1 MSRKGD
7 KSAPKKENI
16 LDLSQYIGKEIYVK
30 FNGGR
35 EVKGILRGSDALV
48 NLVLDNCIEYLR
60 DPDDLYKKSNATRQL
75 GLVVCKGST
84 VLCTY
89 PVEGTEEVANPFED
103 ADEQ

>member
-7 KSAPKKENI
+7 KNAPKKENI

-35 EVKGILRGSDALV
+35 EGLVFYVELTNFLVKGILRGSDALV
-48 NLVLDNCIEYLR
+48 NLVLDSCVEYLR

-75 GLVVCKGST
+75 GTL
-84 VLCTY
+84 LLLLY
-89 PVEGTEEVANPFED
+89 
-103 ADEQ
+103 